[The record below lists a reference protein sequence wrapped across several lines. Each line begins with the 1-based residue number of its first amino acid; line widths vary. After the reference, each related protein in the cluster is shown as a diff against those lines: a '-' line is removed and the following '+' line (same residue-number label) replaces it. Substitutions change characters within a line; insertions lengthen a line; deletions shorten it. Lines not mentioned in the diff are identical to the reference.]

1 MKDLV
6 YQWSVLRHTYA
17 HAYLQSV
24 EVAEMAT
31 SGANSDMP
39 RQALSPVDYEKL
51 VERAISQ
58 GGEDLTELR
67 RKARDAGV
75 VRGGRCFGTFSY
87 KRSKCFS
94 FGINI
99 FDDLVHPSIAP

>member
-1 MKDLV
+1 MGETFTR
-6 YQWSVLRHTYA
+6 SNSAGEH
-17 HAYLQSV
+17 HAK
-24 EVAEMAT
+24 AEMAT
-31 SGANSDMP
+31 PGANSEMP

-58 GGEDLTELR
+58 GGEELTELR

-75 VRGGRCFGTFSY
+75 VRGERRFRTFIY

-94 FGINI
+94 VGVN
-99 FDDLVHPSIAP
+99 